1 MVELYITIIFVFVQR
16 KDGGLS
22 LVRSSACC
30 GSLRGRASAVA
41 RFLRISLSE
50 SNLIK
55 DNKSQQR
62 STTQGGEE
70 LVTAQQKST
79 NINTNQQ
86 SQQKS
91 AKSVPIH
98 ERSHQKSSEII
109 TGLDHNHQKSS
120 IIITNHQ
127 KSALVGLVCKPLT
140 VLPRPNSAIGT

>member
-1 MVELYITIIFVFVQR
+1 MCPAVRI
-16 KDGGLS
+16 GLS
-22 LVRSSACC
+22 RLLFSS
-30 GSLRGRASAVA
+30 G
-41 RFLRISLSE
+41 
-50 SNLIK
+50 
-55 DNKSQQR
+55 NKSQQK
-62 STTQGGEE
+62 STTHGRGIFWPR
-70 LVTAQQKST
+70 QQIST
-79 NINTNQQ
+79 EINTNQQ

>member
-91 AKSVPIH
+91 AKLSPVAGAV
-98 ERSHQKSSEII
+98 SKS
-109 TGLDHNHQKSS
+109 Q
-120 IIITNHQ
+120 Q
-127 KSALVGLVCKPLT
+127 KSALFAPFCKQGA
-140 VLPRPNSAIGT
+140 VLL